1 MKRFLWT
8 AALAF
13 WGWTL
18 RGAEPF
24 DVAVEGPTRGDP
36 LILQGNFTAPASS
49 GAPVLVMIHGVG
61 STRAEWAPLVR
72 QAAGRGWGALAF
84 DLRGHGRSRA
94 TLAGKT
100 VDYEEPRNGRNPAFW
115 ETFPGDLEQVIAALE
130 KKTGVAQGQIV
141 LVGASLGANVALD
154 VAARVKGFRALV
166 LLSPGLEYAG
176 INAEGP
182 MAALATPTLLIAAE
196 PDLYAFT
203 SGERLRTLAPPDL
216 LTWKPLV
223 MGTPQGAHGTQLFDG
238 HLEGKILD
246 WIARPPVKK
255 AAPKKSPAKV
265 KRCRFLVF

>member
-1 MKRFLWT
+1 MKRFLLA
-8 AALAF
+8 AALAG
-13 WGWTL
+13 WGWTV

-24 DVAVEGPTRGDP
+24 DVAVEGPSRGDP

-49 GAPVLVMIHGVG
+49 GAPVLVMLHGLG
-61 STRAEWAPLVR
+61 STRGEWAPLVR

-84 DLRGHGRSRA
+84 DLRGHGRSRG

-100 VDYEEPRNGRNPAFW
+100 VDYEEPKNGRDPAFW
-115 ETFPGDLEQVIAALE
+115 EIFPADLERVIAALE
-130 KKTGVAQGQIV
+130 KNTGTAHGQIV

-154 VAARVKGFRALV
+154 VASRLKGFRALV

-203 SGERLRTLAPPDL
+203 SGAP
-216 LTWKPLV
+216 
-223 MGTPQGAHGTQLFDG
+223 GRS
-238 HLEGKILD
+238 I
-246 WIARPPVKK
+246 
-255 AAPKKSPAKV
+255 S
-265 KRCRFLVF
+265 